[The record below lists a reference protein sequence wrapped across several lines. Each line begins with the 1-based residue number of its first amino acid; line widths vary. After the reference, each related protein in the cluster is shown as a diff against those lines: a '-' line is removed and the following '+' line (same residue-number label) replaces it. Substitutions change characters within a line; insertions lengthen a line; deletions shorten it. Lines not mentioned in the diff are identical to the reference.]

1 MPYEVVRF
9 SAALHRIALTMKG
22 SIVKLFFV
30 FRIAAICILLSVSSA
45 ATANAGAGQD
55 SRYQFVLVKENPPSN
70 EQYVSFR
77 AGVSINNQGTA
88 AIGAAITGGYL
99 SVFTYGQPTAQTF
112 EGRCTTGCFMTSIND
127 AGTVAFAGAQTIT
140 SNGIIL
146 YDEPIIFTVDAR
158 TVTRVAQGRDLDNSV
173 SINDYGNV
181 AFSRS
186 SGANGGIYATQGGS
200 VTRISDHTAPFAYPV
215 INNHG
220 TVAFFA
226 YSKEGTSIVTGNGG
240 PLTPIARDKSDAFPA
255 FVLEP
260 TGTLA
265 FNDKGTV
272 AFITYLKGG
281 KIGIVKADGGT
292 FSTIVEN
299 TGAFDRFSTVALNN
313 KGQVAFQAYLR
324 EPSPDSPVTGIFT
337 GPDPVADKVLAVGD
351 PLFNSTVTQLA
362 LWRDGLNDAGQIAF
376 LATLADGRQVI
387 GRTTLTRPAAS
398 AVKEEQAQEGAYL
411 RMPF

>member
-1 MPYEVVRF
+1 
-9 SAALHRIALTMKG
+9 MKG

-30 FRIAAICILLSVSSA
+30 FRVAAICTLLFVSSA
-45 ATANAGAGQD
+45 ATTNAAAGQN
-55 SRYQFVLVKENPPSN
+55 SRYQFVLVKENPRWN

-88 AIGAAITGGYL
+88 AVGAAITGGFL

-127 AGTVAFAGAQTIT
+127 AGTVAFAGAQTVT
-140 SNGIIL
+140 SNGIRL
-146 YDEPIIFTVDAR
+146 YDEPIIFTVDAS

-181 AFSRS
+181 AFSRM
-186 SGANGGIYATQGGS
+186 SGANGGIYAAQGS
-200 VTRISDHTAPFAYPV
+200 SLTRISNHSAPFAYPV

-226 YSKEGTSIVTGNGG
+226 YSNEGTSIVTGNGG
-240 PLTPIARDKSDAFPA
+240 PLTPIVRDKTDAFPA

-265 FNDKGTV
+265 FNDNGTV
-272 AFITYLKGG
+272 AFISYLKGG

-292 FSTIVEN
+292 FSTLAEN

-313 KGQVAFQAYLR
+313 KGQVAFQAHMR
-324 EPSPDSPVTGIFT
+324 GPNPDRPVTGIFA

-362 LWRDGLNDAGQIAF
+362 LWRDGLNDLGQIAF

-387 GRTTLTRPAAS
+387 GRTTLADPPATA
-398 AVKEEQAQEGAYL
+398 AEEEQGKEGAYL

>member
-1 MPYEVVRF
+1 
-9 SAALHRIALTMKG
+9 MKG

-30 FRIAAICILLSVSSA
+30 FRVAAICTLLFVSSA
-45 ATANAGAGQD
+45 ATTNAAAGQN
-55 SRYQFVLVKENPPSN
+55 SRYQFVLVKENPQWN

-77 AGVSINNQGTA
+77 AGVSLNNQGTA
-88 AIGAAITGGYL
+88 AVGAAITGGFL
-99 SVFTYGQPTAQTF
+99 SVFTYVQPTAQTF

-127 AGTVAFAGAQTIT
+127 AGTVAFAGAQTVT
-140 SNGIIL
+140 SNGIRL
-146 YDEPIIFTVDAR
+146 YDEPIIFTVDAS

-181 AFSRS
+181 AFSRM
-186 SGANGGIYATQGGS
+186 SGANGGIYAAQGS
-200 VTRISDHTAPFAYPV
+200 SLTRISNHSAPFAYPV

-226 YSKEGTSIVTGNGG
+226 YSNEGTSIVTGNGG
-240 PLTPIARDKSDAFPA
+240 PLTSIVRDKTDAFPA

-265 FNDKGTV
+265 FNDNGTV
-272 AFITYLKGG
+272 AFISYLKGG

-292 FSTIVEN
+292 FSTLAEN

-313 KGQVAFQAYLR
+313 KGQVAFQAHMR
-324 EPSPDSPVTGIFT
+324 GPNPDRPVTGIFA

-362 LWRDGLNDAGQIAF
+362 LWRDGLNDLGQIAF

-387 GRTTLTRPAAS
+387 GRTTLADPPATA
-398 AVKEEQAQEGAYL
+398 AEEEQGKEGAYL